1 MINILIFKYN
11 ITFIIIMNKATYSF
25 QPDIIDLRKID
36 AIVADIDR
44 YGNRE
49 QFIRESLDLMILW
62 WTNPA
67 TVQDRTSE
75 MWKDFTPAMKD
86 NLKNIAPTFYDA
98 MESANSGSQST
109 KSQGSSFLLELNN
122 EIKISRNFLKDEKF
136 PVCKECITN
145 NNPPLMNKL
154 HTRFFPSK
162 VVISLLANLIRDR
175 LKEDN
180 TQWVSYEEFR
190 GDVFQDVLEI
200 SKVTKSF
207 EDKNGIQRNKRIST
221 GLPIFHEK
229 TFENKDDELKN
240 LNRIESSK
248 ERFLDQF
255 VGPTLRSWKHGDG
268 TIGGI
273 LNDMG
278 LVYFRKADDSSLEIT
293 LSKLGLQFFISE
305 NPILDNQD
313 FTHSISSEEKEFVL
327 EYVIPRL
334 DLEKRIVDSILGQIN
349 KLAKDE
355 SLNTENVDSTID
367 MVKSKWFADKRN
379 ASIAEEL
386 KIPRAD
392 IAFWQN
398 VRISTMGRLSE
409 TGAVNWLIE
418 KGFSKYVKP
427 KTLKKAQIAN
437 Q

>member
-1 MINILIFKYN
+1 
-11 ITFIIIMNKATYSF
+11 MNKPSYSF
-25 QPDIIDLRKID
+25 QPDVIDLRKID
-36 AIVADIDR
+36 QIVADVDR

-62 WTNPA
+62 WTTPA
-67 TVQDRTSE
+67 KVQERTME
-75 MWKDFTPAMKD
+75 MWADFTIPMKE
-86 NLKNIAPTFYDA
+86 NLKKMAPEFHKA
-98 MESANSGSQST
+98 MESATQGNQNSRSVGN
-109 KSQGSSFLLELNN
+109 SFLTELSK
-122 EIKISRNFLKDEKF
+122 EIQISRNSLKEETF
-136 PVCKECITN
+136 PTCKECITN
-145 NNPPLMNKL
+145 NNPPLMDKL

-162 VVISLLANLIRDR
+162 IVISLLANLIRDR
-175 LKEDN
+175 ITEEN
-180 TQWVSYEEFR
+180 TRWVDYQEFR
-190 GDVFQDVLEI
+190 ENVFQDVLEI

-207 EDKNGIQRNKRIST
+207 EEKNSIFRNKRIST

-229 TFENKDDELKN
+229 TFEDKAEELKN
-240 LNRIESSK
+240 LNKIESSK

-278 LVYFRKADDSSLEIT
+278 LVYFRKTDNDSLEIT
-293 LSKLGLQFFISE
+293 LSKLGQRFFDIK
-305 NPILDNQD
+305 NPILDGQD
-313 FTHSISSEEKEFVL
+313 FSCSMSNKEKEFIL

-392 IAFWQN
+392 ITFWQN

-427 KTLKKAQIAN
+427 EILKNSKKDQIPN
-437 Q
+437 